1 MAYCLKKMKNGAF
14 CVHDT
19 AYGETM
25 HPGGGPWEEANR
37 LYVNGGGLP
46 ALLAGGGGTGTAG
59 GGGTTAAGAGGRRA
73 AGAPGEV
80 VVFDVGLG
88 AAANALAAVKCH
100 QQRLRDGMPV
110 RPMRLVSFENEP
122 SGAEF
127 AMEEAAA
134 LGYPAGYEDALDE
147 LLERGVVELPGGL
160 RWELRLGDF
169 TQLVAE
175 EPARAD
181 LIFFDPFSPAS
192 NPEMWSLPSLEGLYR
207 CRRPGAETRLVT
219 YSSAFGVRAGLL
231 AAGFFVGE
239 GPRPGERGATTLAAT
254 SLSALSAL
262 CDPLTPAW
270 LARWRKNPQPW
281 PPMTPPEQ
289 RPKLR
294 QALLEHPQWGSR
306 VPPHSPAK
314 GTPGRPKRKRPARG
328 KRRG

>member
-1 MAYCLKKMKNGAF
+1 MAYQLKKMKNGAF

-25 HPGGGPWEEANR
+25 HPGGGPWIEANQ
-37 LYVNGGGLP
+37 LYVDGGGLP
-46 ALLAGGGGTGTAG
+46 ALLAGGGGE
-59 GGGTTAAGAGGRRA
+59 RA
-73 AGAPGEV
+73 AGEI

-100 QQRLRDGMPV
+100 QQRHQDGKAV

-127 AMEEAAA
+127 ALHEAAA
-134 LGYPAGYEDALDE
+134 LEYPAGYEEVLDE
-147 LLERGVVELPGGL
+147 LLERGGVELPGGL
-160 RWELRLGDF
+160 RWELRLGNF
-169 TQLVAE
+169 TRLVAE

-192 NPEMWSLPSLEGLYR
+192 NPEMWSLSCLEGLYR

-239 GPRPGERGATTLAAT
+239 GPRPGERSATTLAAT
-254 SLSALSAL
+254 TLSALSGL
-262 CDPLTPAW
+262 GDPLTPAW

-281 PPMTPPEQ
+281 PPLTPPEQ

-294 QALLEHPQWGSR
+294 KILLEHPQWGSG
-306 VPPHSPAK
+306 VPSHSPAEGTQGGK
-314 GTPGRPKRKRPARG
+314 GRKRPVRR

>member
-1 MAYCLKKMKNGAF
+1 MAYRLKKMKNGVW

-25 HPGGGPWEEANR
+25 HPGGGPWMEANR
-37 LYVNGGGLP
+37 LYVDGGRLP
-46 ALLAGGGGTGTAG
+46 ALLAGGGGGR
-59 GGGTTAAGAGGRRA
+59 GA
-73 AGAPGEV
+73 GEV

-100 QQRLRDGMPV
+100 QDRLRGGMAVP
-110 RPMRLVSFENEP
+110 PMRLVSFENEP
-122 SGAEF
+122 SCAEF

-134 LGYPAGYEDALDE
+134 LKYPVGYEEVLDQ
-147 LLERGVVELPGGL
+147 LLERGRVELPGKL

-169 TQLVAE
+169 TRLVAE

-192 NPEMWSLPSLEGLYR
+192 NPEMWALSSLEGLYR
-207 CRRPGAETRLVT
+207 CRRPGGETRLVT

-239 GPRPGERGATTLAAT
+239 GPRFGERGSTTLAAT
-254 SLSALSAL
+254 ALSGLDA
-262 CDPLTPAW
+262 PLTPAW
-270 LARWRKNPQPW
+270 LARWRKDSQPW

-289 RPKLR
+289 RPGLR
-294 QALLEHPQWGSR
+294 KKLLEHPQWGSAGTSAA
-306 VPPHSPAK
+306 SPQGKEAPR
-314 GTPGRPKRKRPARG
+314 TRNRRRKRGGR
-328 KRRG
+328 

>member
-1 MAYCLKKMKNGAF
+1 MAYRLKKMKNGAW

-25 HPGGGPWEEANR
+25 HPGGGPWMEANR
-37 LYVNGGGLP
+37 LYVDGGGLP
-46 ALLAGGGGTGTAG
+46 ALLAR
-59 GGGTTAAGAGGRRA
+59 GAGGRA
-73 AGAPGEV
+73 AGRV

-100 QQRLRDGMPV
+100 QQRLRDGQAV
-110 RPMRLVSFENEP
+110 LPMLLVSFENEP

-127 AMEEAAA
+127 AMENAAA
-134 LGYPAGYEDALDE
+134 LEYPAGYEEVLDQ
-147 LLERGVVELPGGL
+147 LLERGGVELPGGL
-160 RWELRLGDF
+160 RWELRLGNF

-192 NPEMWSLPSLEGLYR
+192 NPEMWSLSSLEDLYR

-239 GPRPGERGATTLAAT
+239 GPRSGERGATTLATTAF
-254 SLSALSAL
+254 SGLD
-262 CDPLTPAW
+262 DPLTPAW

-281 PPMTPPEQ
+281 PPLTPPEQ

-294 QALLEHPQWGSR
+294 KALLEHPQWGSG
-306 VPPHSPAK
+306 VSSHSPTMGTPGKPKWGSGGSSLSPTK
-314 GTPGRPKRKRPARG
+314 GTPGKPRRKRPPDR